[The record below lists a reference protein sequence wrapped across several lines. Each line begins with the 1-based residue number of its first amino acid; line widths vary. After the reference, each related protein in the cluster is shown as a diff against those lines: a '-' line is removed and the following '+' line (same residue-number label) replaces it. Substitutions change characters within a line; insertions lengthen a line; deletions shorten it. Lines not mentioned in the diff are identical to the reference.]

1 MGQRIILGLWG
12 VGIGSAK
19 SLQKTATGSRVCRG
33 HVGRGHDRTGHHI
46 RFQEASLQQKW
57 GSHLDSYPLPCLFM
71 QAWAAKLSS
80 PSPTPHPHFLQPALR
95 KDPDS
100 ACEPWFLSSEEICLP
115 IRRLN
120 PLNSLP
126 PAIQLC
132 PFEPILKTLQ
142 YATNFRHLQRMA
154 GPLTSGPSKNLLA
167 LKTQGSQEGSSFCK
181 DIRTIYLSTNDWI
194 IIISNT

>member
-33 HVGRGHDRTGHHI
+33 HVGRGHDRAGHHI

-57 GSHLDSYPLPCLFM
+57 GSHLDSYPLPCLLM

-100 ACEPWFLSSEEICLP
+100 ALWALIPLLRGNLSAHPPLKPFKLFTPSNPSLSFWTHSED
-115 IRRLN
+115 
-120 PLNSLP
+120 
-126 PAIQLC
+126 
-132 PFEPILKTLQ
+132 
-142 YATNFRHLQRMA
+142 
-154 GPLTSGPSKNLLA
+154 PSV
-167 LKTQGSQEGSSFCK
+167 CH
-181 DIRTIYLSTNDWI
+181 
-194 IIISNT
+194 